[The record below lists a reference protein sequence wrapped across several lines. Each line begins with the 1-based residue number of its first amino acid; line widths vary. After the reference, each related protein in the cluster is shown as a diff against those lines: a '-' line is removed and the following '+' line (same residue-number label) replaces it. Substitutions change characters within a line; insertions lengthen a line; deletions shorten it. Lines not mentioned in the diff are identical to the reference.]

1 MSYLIGLLLTLIIAP
16 FAIAEDV
23 FRRPP
28 GPGPTNDYSDNPIYT
43 LGQNVTFVW
52 ESDDLNDIWIWN
64 NKADS
69 TTGDRSSLRI
79 LQNYN
84 SLDYTWEVSYDGFPE
99 GTDLSLPVFY
109 LALYS
114 SGSGAVTATSHY
126 FNITEA
132 ATTTAATSSPTSSSQ
147 SQASPTS
154 SSPAATETSAQQ
166 TSESL
171 GTGAVAGI
179 AVGASVGTILL
190 VSVIGWFVWRALRK
204 RKLGQREKG
213 GEPFDSPAYPQYQY
227 AGLKTNTVSAEPI
240 EADNATQRPPE
251 LEGGHH
257 VHELYA
263 GRH

>member
-1 MSYLIGLLLTLIIAP
+1 MSYLTGLLFSLIFAS

-43 LGQNVTFVW
+43 LGQKVTFMW
-52 ESDDLNDIWIWN
+52 ESDPLSDIWIWN

-69 TTGDRSSLRI
+69 TTGDRSSARI
-79 LQNYN
+79 LQNYS
-84 SLDYTWEVSYDGFPE
+84 SLDYTWEVSYDGFPDDA
-99 GTDLSLPVFY
+99 DLSLPVFY

-114 SGSGAVTATSHY
+114 SGSGAITATSHY

-132 ATTTAATSSPTSSSQ
+132 STAATTSTAASSPTSSSQ
-147 SQASPTS
+147 SQASATS
-154 SSPAATETSAQQ
+154 SSPAATETSSQ
-166 TSESL
+166 SL

-179 AVGASVGTILL
+179 AVGASLGTILV

-204 RKLGQREKG
+204 RKLGQPDKG
-213 GEPFDSPAYPQYQY
+213 GETFDSPVYSQYQY
-227 AGLKTNTVSAEPI
+227 TGLKTDTTSAGPI
-240 EADNATQRPPE
+240 EADNASQRPTE
-251 LEGGHH
+251 LHGGHH

-263 GRH
+263 G